1 MRDAKQNP
9 AAKTNSKPQN
19 QIGEEK
25 GQVKRPLA
33 EERMERYN
41 VAAGSAG
48 DRRRASKGAR

>member
-1 MRDAKQNP
+1 MSDAKQNP
-9 AAKTNSKPQN
+9 AARTDSKPQN
-19 QIGEEK
+19 QIGEDK

-33 EERMERYN
+33 EERMERDN